1 MAADAAGNATR
12 EPVAGPNTRPYC
24 VDVANQQEPTQSD
37 RLLCKGQRG
46 DGGRDVAPVFP
57 RLDSKTTDY
66 NILFACILFRRQAVF
81 FCPPCVYMHGARG
94 INIIVRLSRDGN
106 DITDG
111 RTDGQ
116 TDRQTGR
123 QAGRQTYRHRH
134 RHKHR
139 HRHGHKHGQ

>member
-1 MAADAAGNATR
+1 M
-12 EPVAGPNTRPYC
+12 
-24 VDVANQQEPTQSD
+24 
-37 RLLCKGQRG
+37 
-46 DGGRDVAPVFP
+46 APVFP

-116 TDRQTGR
+116 TDRQTDR
-123 QAGRQTYRHRH
+123 QAGRQADIQT
-134 RHKHR
+134 
-139 HRHGHKHGQ
+139 